1 MDGEA
6 FDPFKHSVLVGRIAD
21 TGVITV
27 LDLDGTAD
35 GTESSRIATDT
46 FARMGSALIHASAR
60 SEELLMSP
68 TQFAVSVKRHGF
80 ARPRSHKSLI
90 NYRGQLDA
98 DAMCPFGGVPQ
109 MLQENGGYAPDLSY
123 LAIAGMDDWY
133 WARRQ
138 ELQELDGDLK
148 IHNALSV
155 LEDERN
161 FDLGIADVQ
170 RLRFRIQLDF
180 RGRRAYD
187 EMCEVRERIE
197 TARLL
202 FGRPRNFRMY
212 DESNPAKERYTLYI
226 VPRYA
231 SKGRCVDWL
240 VRRAAKAAGRA
251 VSSLTVRIAGDTFT
265 DMSMLSCLPEVR
277 NFQFLLEGASR
288 LTPHFSI
295 GNDLFGTPFAGSR
308 TKGIA
313 RRLRKTNRSGIY
325 KFQEPLNGS
334 RTFVNGNLAYEG
346 KTGSESVKAFLEDE
360 I

>member
-1 MDGEA
+1 MDGNT
-6 FDPFKHSVLVGRIAD
+6 FDPFKNSVLVGKIAD
-21 TGVITV
+21 TGVINV
-27 LDLDGTAD
+27 LDLDGTSD
-35 GTESSRIATDT
+35 GTEESRITTDT

-68 TQFAVSVKRHGF
+68 VQYDLSVKRHGF
-80 ARPRSHKSLI
+80 SRPRSHKSLV

-109 MLQENGGYAPDLSY
+109 LLQESGGYAPDLSY
-123 LAIAGMDDWY
+123 LALPGMDDWY
-133 WARRQ
+133 WTLRRA
-138 ELQELDGDLK
+138 LQELDADFK

-180 RGRRAYD
+180 RGRRAYE
-187 EMCEVRERIE
+187 EMCEIRERIY
-197 TARLL
+197 TSRLL

-212 DESNPAKERYTLYI
+212 DESNPAKERYTTYI
-226 VPRYA
+226 VPLLA

-240 VRRAAKAAGRA
+240 IRRAAKAAGRD
-251 VSSLTVRIAGDTFT
+251 VSSLSIRIAGDTFT

-277 NFQFLLEGASR
+277 DFRFLLEGASR
-288 LTPHFSI
+288 LTPHFTF
-295 GNDLFGTPFAGSR
+295 GNELFGAPFAGNR
-308 TKGIA
+308 TRGIA
-313 RRLRKTNRSGIY
+313 RRLRETNRNGIY
-325 KFQEPLNGS
+325 RFLEPMNDT

-346 KTGSESVKAFLEDE
+346 KAGSDSVKAFLEDTL
-360 I
+360 